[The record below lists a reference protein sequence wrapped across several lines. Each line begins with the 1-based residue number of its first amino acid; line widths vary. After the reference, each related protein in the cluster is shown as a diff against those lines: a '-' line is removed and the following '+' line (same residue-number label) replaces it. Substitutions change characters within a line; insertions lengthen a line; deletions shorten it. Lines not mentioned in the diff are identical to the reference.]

1 MTNLRRKHQIDG
13 LLALALL
20 GLFAVCILAVLLSGA
35 RTYRRLAARDDAAYD
50 RRTAVQYVA
59 TKVRQA
65 DRIGSVAVEEFGGVQ
80 ALLLREELEGEL
92 YETRIYCH
100 DGYLRELFT
109 VADSGLLPEDGEKI
123 LPAQAFS
130 VALETPGDRLRVA
143 LEVADGDCREL
154 VLHLRSGEGAV
165 S

>member
-1 MTNLRRKHQIDG
+1 MNRCFTLSEI
-13 LLALALL
+13 LSAAL
-20 GLFAVCILAVLLSGA
+20 
-35 RTYRRLAARDDAAYD
+35 
-50 RRTAVQYVA
+50 TAP
-59 TKVRQA
+59 T
-65 DRIGSVAVEEFGGVQ
+65 
-80 ALLLREELEGEL
+80 
-92 YETRIYCH
+92 
-100 DGYLRELFT
+100 
-109 VADSGLLPEDGEKI
+109 DSGLLPEDGEKI